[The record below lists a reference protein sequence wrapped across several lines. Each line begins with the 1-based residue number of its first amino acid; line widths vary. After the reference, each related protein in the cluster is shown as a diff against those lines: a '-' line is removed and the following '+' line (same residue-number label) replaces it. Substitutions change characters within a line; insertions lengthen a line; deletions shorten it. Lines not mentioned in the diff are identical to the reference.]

1 MFQYFECSDTLNV
14 LHTHVLYIVGSIH
27 RWAARSETSSHMWIT
42 RIGSKM
48 AKTRNRIR
56 VIVRKM
62 MISEEAV
69 WKCFRYED
77 EDADANED
85 MKMKMK
91 RKIIFIMMII
101 NKQFDLRDSSDS

>member
-1 MFQYFECSDTLNV
+1 
-14 LHTHVLYIVGSIH
+14 
-27 RWAARSETSSHMWIT
+27 
-42 RIGSKM
+42 
-48 AKTRNRIR
+48 
-56 VIVRKM
+56 

>member
-1 MFQYFECSDTLNV
+1 
-14 LHTHVLYIVGSIH
+14 
-27 RWAARSETSSHMWIT
+27 
-42 RIGSKM
+42 
-48 AKTRNRIR
+48 
-56 VIVRKM
+56 

-69 WKCFRYED
+69 CKYFHNED
-77 EDADANED
+77 GDADADANED